1 MGSVSGLGS
10 SPAEIHGN
18 PLRYSC
24 LENPMDRGAWQAT
37 VHRVQFM
44 LSCFSRVWLFATPWI
59 IAHQA
64 PLPSSRGSCWPRDW
78 THVSYVSCIGRRV
91 LYNYH
96 HLGSPN
102 THTPIPKKTF
112 KKKLFLH
119 VCRPGTALGGPGGKK
134 QWVYLS
140 FFRVQHL
147 KVTQCLS
154 DEKRKHFCNPLLL
167 KQTMRECCWIQFL
180 QIMWVKVEC
189 LCRTK
194 NSFYYRIWL
203 LSEDKIEEY

>member
-1 MGSVSGLGS
+1 MDY
-10 SPAEIHGN
+10 SPASSSALLQGILLTQGLN
-18 PLRYSC
+18 PC
-24 LENPMDRGAWQAT
+24 LLCLL
-37 VHRVQFM
+37 HRQVGSLQ
-44 LSCFSRVWLFATPWI
+44 LTPPGKPQ
-59 IAHQA
+59 H
-64 PLPSSRGSCWPRDW
+64 
-78 THVSYVSCIGRRV
+78 
-91 LYNYH
+91 
-96 HLGSPN
+96 
-102 THTPIPKKTF
+102 THTHTKKNI

-119 VCRPGTALGGPGGKK
+119 VCRPGTSLGGPGGKK

-154 DEKRKHFCNPLLL
+154 DEKRKHFCNPLLV

-189 LCRTK
+189 LYRTK